1 MAIGKHLSCLSW
13 LFAQFFLLQLI
24 SNLSRWLNP
33 NYPTSQVC
41 NSRRISMPISSD
53 FLGIGPFRGTYN
65 CERQKVMFAR
75 LHNWPIKEDFRNSY
89 WIRIDVIYNFGR
101 LSREEDVLDWMPRFI
116 QDSLQQQRKNAW
128 NPIHISMDLVIIDNY
143 CNAKT
148 KLKNEIAFQLPA
160 EIENILW
167 KTKSVIIF
175 FTYLDLLDDVRIN
188 HNSWSIQG
196 GVPEIIPTVHK
207 HNKWQG

>member
-1 MAIGKHLSCLSW
+1 
-13 LFAQFFLLQLI
+13 
-24 SNLSRWLNP
+24 
-33 NYPTSQVC
+33 
-41 NSRRISMPISSD
+41 
-53 FLGIGPFRGTYN
+53 
-65 CERQKVMFAR
+65 
-75 LHNWPIKEDFRNSY
+75 
-89 WIRIDVIYNFGR
+89 
-101 LSREEDVLDWMPRFI
+101 MPRFI

-148 KLKNEIAFQLPA
+148 KLKNEIAFQLPVT
-160 EIENILW
+160 EIVNVKNKKCHHL
-167 KTKSVIIF
+167 